1 MKFDIYCDES
11 HPDVFWSKDKSRARF
26 LLIGGL
32 WLPTEQ
38 RSNLKDQIRLL
49 KERHGFYHEIK
60 WHKVH
65 GGKVEFYTSLIDL
78 FLQSD
83 LRFRCI
89 AVEGDKVDMVRFHQD
104 DQELGFYKFYYQ
116 MVKHWLDDF
125 NDYRIFCDEKTNRS
139 GDRLATLRRT
149 LDCANLTSSVLA
161 VQALPSKEVA
171 LIQLADFLL
180 GMASSRL
187 NESVA
192 PGSSKDVII
201 QYLEHELKQQGF
213 KAEKLGPTWKSERK
227 FNIFKINLQG
237 GW

>member
-11 HPDVFWSKDKSRARF
+11 HPDVFWSKAETRARF

-32 WLPTEQ
+32 WLPTEE
-38 RSNLKDQIRLL
+38 RAGLKEQIRQL
-49 KERHGFYHEIK
+49 KEQHGFHHEIK

-65 GGKVEFYTSLIDL
+65 DGKMDFYRSLIDL
-78 FLQSD
+78 FLQSE

-89 AVEGDKVDMVRFHQD
+89 AVEGDKVDMVRFHQS

-139 GDRLATLRRT
+139 GDRLATLRKT

-161 VQALPSKEVA
+161 VQALPSKEVV

-187 NESVA
+187 NETVA
-192 PGSSKDVII
+192 PGSCKDIII
-201 QYLEHELKQQGF
+201 QHLEQGLKQQGF
-213 KAEKLGPTWKSERK
+213 RTDRLSPTWKSERK